1 AGYVPDTNEIL
12 YEVGEEQKEELLHYH
27 SEKMAVAF
35 GLISTQQGLP
45 LRIIM
50 NFWVCALSYQVCV
63 RILVGRSITV
73 TDASRLH
80 RLSTCSCGDYW

>member
-12 YEVGEEQKEELLHYH
+12 YDVGEEQKEELLHYH

-35 GLISTQQGLP
+35 GLISTQQGSP

-50 NFWVCALSYQVCV
+50 NLWVCAL
-63 RILVGRSITV
+63 RWDDL
-73 TDASRLH
+73 
-80 RLSTCSCGDYW
+80 